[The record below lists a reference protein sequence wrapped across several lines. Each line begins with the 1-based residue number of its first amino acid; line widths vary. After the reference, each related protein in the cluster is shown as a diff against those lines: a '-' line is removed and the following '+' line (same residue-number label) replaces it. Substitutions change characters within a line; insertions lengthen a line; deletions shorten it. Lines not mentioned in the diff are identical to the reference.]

1 MAKNKSKRKRAKLKR
16 KDYRTG
22 GNVMTRRGARPT
34 RDDMISIGGPGGG
47 RDNDPIA
54 IGRPVAPP
62 QEKQPVQPAPVA
74 ISSGPGFTTGDR
86 ETQED
91 YQEAARRGRQR
102 GRGQGTNMAN
112 AGTFSQNGTQQN
124 GGGEQN
130 GGGGDQNG
138 GDQNGDDNNGGG
150 DDSGLKIGDTITVN
164 GITYR
169 WNGTNWVIVGQSDD
183 DDSGGGGIFQD
194 PLDNMSDLQKKM
206 AFESERRS
214 RNVLTGRGASDIAAG
229 NIPEGTVPVPTVM
242 GINREDTEATIEDG
256 TLIQAPDAG
265 QAETFTAPTTA
276 DEDVTQIA
284 QDQVREV
291 DPAREVTTTATPTET
306 IEKAAQAKAAQED
319 EVRLARA
326 AKVEDA
332 PVVAD
337 VDVEEAIV
345 TGAVADQVTGA
356 LSDDAKATVARNAGT
371 DLARIT
377 RAKKQLRNAG
387 LQESAITDL
396 GNDPESLEDRLT
408 DFTEEERGIIEG
420 LPEEA
425 LVSNQLESLL
435 TGIEEGEIPT
445 WARPAVASVEAML
458 AKRGLQA
465 SSIARDAL
473 ANTIIQAS
481 LPLAQANAQAI
492 QRSVSEQRGIEA
504 AVSEA
509 NAQRQQQVTLKNAES
524 AFKIDVANMTME
536 QQTELANSK
545 FLQTVSLTDANFEQ
559 QAAVQNAATIA
570 RADLADADFYQKAQI
585 ENAKAFLTTNMA
597 NLSNRQQS
605 NVIKAQYEQQRLLSN
620 QSAINAMGQFN
631 ATNDRQAQQF
641 MAQIETQIR
650 QYNAGYINATN
661 QFNAQASNA
670 AEARDAQRLTDV
682 NRANAAIM
690 NQVEQFNEQQNFNR
704 QQWNSANAQAVINSN
719 IDWRRRANTADTAA
733 QNAVNQQNAQ
743 NAFGLTQ
750 AANSFLWQELRDQ
763 ADYDFR
769 WTNDTANRKLQAMMS
784 AASAEGDAAK
794 YWGQNFTAASTKINE
809 FFS

>member
-1 MAKNKSKRKRAKLKR
+1 MARNKSKRKRAKLKR

-22 GNVMTRRGARPT
+22 GNVMARRGAKPT

-54 IGRPVAPP
+54 VGRPVAPP
-62 QEKQPVQPAPVA
+62 QEKQPTQPAPVA

-86 ETQED
+86 DTQED
-91 YQEAARRGRQR
+91 YQEAARRGRQQ
-102 GRGQGTNMAN
+102 GRGQGRNEGADMAN
-112 AGTFSQNGTQQN
+112 AGSFSQNGTQQN

-138 GDQNGDDNNGGG
+138 DDNNGGG
-150 DDSGLKIGDTITVN
+150 DDGGLQIGDTITVN

-169 WNGTNWVIVGQSDD
+169 WNGTNWIIVGQSDE
-183 DDSGGGGIFQD
+183 GGGTSTDPD
-194 PLDNMSDLQKKM
+194 PLSGMSEIAKRA
-206 AFESERRS
+206 AFDAERRS

-229 NIPEGTVPVPTVM
+229 NIPEGTIPVPTVM
-242 GINREDTEATIEDG
+242 GINREGTEAPTVV
-256 TLIQAPDAG
+256 APEAG

-276 DEDVTQIA
+276 DEDVTTIT

-291 DPAREVTTTATPTET
+291 DPAREVTATATPTET
-306 IEKAAQAKAAQED
+306 IEQAAQARAAQED
-319 EVRLARA
+319 EVKLARA
-326 AKVEDA
+326 AKVEDT

-345 TGAVADQVTGA
+345 TGAVAEQVTGA

-661 QFNAQASNA
+661 QFNAQSSNA
-670 AEARDAQRLTDV
+670 AEARNAQRLTDV